1 MNTLAKQAVITVDAT
16 PKSDYSVERSTW
28 LGIATMVFF
37 AVSLGF
43 SISMPFWADAS
54 YLRLLSELACY
65 FVMAQMWN
73 LLAGYGGLVS
83 IGQQAYIGIGGY
95 ALIVLANFAGIN
107 PFAAVLLCG
116 VFAALFAVPVSQV
129 VFRLPGAAFAIG
141 TWAVAEIFRLLV
153 ANMTVLGGGSGASL
167 TALKGIERAT
177 RESMTFWL
185 AISASYASVLLVYLL
200 LRSRYGLALTAL
212 RDAEV
217 AAQSQGIDV
226 KRTKFLVYLVSA
238 FGFGISGGLYF
249 LSNLRISP
257 DAAFGVSWS
266 PLIIFMVI
274 IGGVGTIEGPLLG
287 AVLFFILSKVFED
300 YGTWYLTALG
310 LMAIVVTIWFPEG
323 LWGFIAKRFDLHLF
337 PVQRRLRLLRNT
349 QIR

>member
-1 MNTLAKQAVITVDAT
+1 MSTLIDKHDGSALLSKGEKHV
-16 PKSDYSVERSTW
+16 VERSTK
-28 LGIATMVFF
+28 LGLATMVFF

-43 SISMPFWADAS
+43 SISMPFWADSS
-54 YLRLLSELACY
+54 YMRLLTELACY

-95 ALIVLANFAGIN
+95 ALIVFANILGFN
-107 PFAAVLLCG
+107 PFFSIILCG
-116 VFAALFAVPVSQV
+116 VFAALISIPVSQV
-129 VFRLPGAAFAIG
+129 VFRLPGGAFAIG

-153 ANMTVLGGGSGASL
+153 ANTTILGGGSGASL
-167 TALKGIERAT
+167 YALKEFEKAT
-177 RESMTFWL
+177 RESLTFW
-185 AISASYASVLLVYLL
+185 ISIAGSYSSVLFVYLL
-200 LRSRYGLALTAL
+200 LRSKFGLALTAM
-212 RDAEV
+212 RDSEIASL
-217 AAQSQGIDV
+217 SQGIDV
-226 KRTKFLVYLVSA
+226 KKTKLYVYIISA

-300 YGTWYLTALG
+300 YGTWYLSTLG
-310 LMAIVVTIWFPEG
+310 VLAIVVTIWFPKG
-323 LWGFIAKRFDLHLF
+323 VWGYIADKYGIHLF
-337 PVQRRLRLLRNT
+337 PVQRRLKVFDKLF
-349 QIR
+349 

>member
-1 MNTLAKQAVITVDAT
+1 MSTLIDKHDGSVLLSKGEKHV
-16 PKSDYSVERSTW
+16 VERSTK
-28 LGIATMVFF
+28 LGLATMVFF

-43 SISMPFWADAS
+43 SISMPFWADSS
-54 YLRLLSELACY
+54 YMRLLTELACY

-95 ALIVLANFAGIN
+95 ALIVFANILGFN
-107 PFAAVLLCG
+107 PFFSIILCG
-116 VFAALFAVPVSQV
+116 VFAALISIPVSQV
-129 VFRLPGAAFAIG
+129 VFRLPGGAFAIG

-153 ANMTVLGGGSGASL
+153 ANTTVLGGGSGASL
-167 TALKGIERAT
+167 YALKEFEKAT
-177 RESMTFWL
+177 RESLTFW
-185 AISASYASVLLVYLL
+185 ISIAGSYSSVLFVYLL
-200 LRSRYGLALTAL
+200 LRSKFGLALTAM
-212 RDAEV
+212 RDSEIASL
-217 AAQSQGIDV
+217 SQGIDV
-226 KRTKFLVYLVSA
+226 KKTKLYVYIISA

-300 YGTWYLTALG
+300 YGTWYLSTLG
-310 LMAIVVTIWFPEG
+310 VLAIVVTIWFPKG
-323 LWGFIAKRFDLHLF
+323 VWGYISDRYGIHLF
-337 PVQRRLRLLRNT
+337 PVQRRLKVYNKLM
-349 QIR
+349 